1 MFVWARGYRAGAIPG
16 EDGFWPSRAR
26 CVMSDIKVDFNLIKI
41 GVLDLVLHWGFPLTL
56 CGAGVSLTWTICHL
70 VVE

>member
-1 MFVWARGYRAGAIPG
+1 MRDQKWLRHYVVLSSASVWARGYRAEAILG

-41 GVLDLVLHWGFPLTL
+41 GVLAVVLRWGFPVTF
-56 CGAGVSLTWTICHL
+56 AA
-70 VVE
+70 